1 MTIEAGTIYLCCTN
15 LVFNGKINVLLHV
28 NILKQNDLVFISFI
42 HLLAKM
48 LLGND
53 LKEWVSL
60 VEEVQWFV
68 KKLVKVYMN

>member
-1 MTIEAGTIYLCCTN
+1 MTIEAGTIHLCCTN
-15 LVFNGKINVLLHV
+15 LVFNGKIKVLLHV
-28 NILKQNDLVFISFI
+28 NILKQIDLLFIFLI

-60 VEEVQWFV
+60 VEEVQ
-68 KKLVKVYMN
+68 